1 LVILFDTD
9 NELLGRLE
17 RETNFAAAPATPV
30 VRHPA
35 YVPELLLWGL
45 IVILATWPMLSLA
58 SAIETLR

>member
-1 LVILFDTD
+1 MKNT
-9 NELLGRLE
+9 NSMRLRVSRFLDE
-17 RETNFAAAPATPV
+17 RF
-30 VRHPA
+30 RHRERPA